1 MAAAARS
8 KLTASNGKPHLVV
21 FLHSLYYLTFGR
33 LQFQEKVKKETFCL
47 ASFVCFFFLN
57 NITDDKLLS
66 VMVVLDAY
74 LFKLLSNE
82 FILGSL
88 YIAWYF

>member
-1 MAAAARS
+1 M
-8 KLTASNGKPHLVV
+8 
-21 FLHSLYYLTFGR
+21 F
-33 LQFQEKVKKETFCL
+33 
-47 ASFVCFFFLN
+47 FFFLN

>member
-1 MAAAARS
+1 MPR
-8 KLTASNGKPHLVV
+8 KGKE
-21 FLHSLYYLTFGR
+21 R
-33 LQFQEKVKKETFCL
+33 DWL
-47 ASFVCFFFLN
+47 ASFVFFFLN

-66 VMVVLDAY
+66 VKVVLDAY

-88 YIAWYF
+88 HIAWYF